1 MPRFVSLSD
10 AAALVPDGA
19 VVALA
24 GNVDMSPL
32 ALVREL
38 IRQGRRGLRLVLV
51 PSGGLAAD
59 LLVGAGA
66 AETAEFGS
74 LHLGEYGVAPAFKR
88 LAEGGRF
95 RPLDSG

>member
-1 MPRFVSLSD
+1 
-10 AAALVPDGA
+10 
-19 VVALA
+19 VALA

-51 PSGGLAAD
+51 PSGGLGAD
-59 LLVGAGA
+59 LLIGAGA
-66 AETAEFGS
+66 VETAEFGS

-95 RPLDSG
+95 PPLDSG

>member
-1 MPRFVSLSD
+1 MTRFISLAE
-10 AAALVPDGA
+10 AARLVADGA
-19 VVALA
+19 TVALA
-24 GNVDMSPL
+24 GNVDMSPIG
-32 ALVREL
+32 LVREL

-59 LLVGAGA
+59 LLIGAGA
-66 AETAEFGS
+66 AASAEFGS

-88 LAEGGRF
+88 LVEAGRF